1 MIELKELRKSYKT
14 GDFIQKALDGVSLN
28 FRDNEFVAV
37 LGPSGSGKTTLLN
50 VLGGLDHADTGE
62 LVINGISTKD
72 YKSADWDTYR
82 NHHIGFIF
90 QSYNLIPHQSVLSNV
105 ELALTLSGT
114 PRAERK
120 ERAKQALERV
130 GLGDHIDKRPN
141 QLSGGQM
148 QRVAIARALVN
159 DPDIVLADEP
169 TGALDTETGLQVMD
183 LLSEI
188 ASDRLVIMV
197 THNPELAYTYA
208 NRIVKL
214 TDGRVSD
221 DSNPFDPQA
230 AQTTAQ
236 PTSTIPAA
244 AAVAATAAATAAAAT
259 TTGNVP
265 VAEAAATDASPA
277 AAPAE
282 AAQAAGR
289 RSEFSKGRKKHAS
302 MSFLTALALS
312 FNNLMTKKGRTFL
325 TAFAGSIG
333 IIGIAAILAL
343 STGVNNYIAKVEED
357 TLSSTPLSITKSSFD
372 ITSIMTQAGGYSR
385 GNENEKATTNANVI
399 PESTVMSDILT
410 DVKNNDLVS
419 LKKFFDSGTS
429 GVDKLV
435 NAITYNYGIE
445 PQIFKQ
451 DTSNGIKK
459 LNPGTLKGILSN
471 GINSMSMFSSMG
483 TTNAFQEMLDDQEL
497 LDKQYEVVKGRWP
510 KAYDECVLV
519 LSDSGQISDYTLYA
533 LGVLDPDKL
542 EEMLKS
548 AIQSEKIE
556 VPNARVEFTYDD
568 ALNLTFSVVNQCN
581 LYTQSNDGRTWTD
594 RSEDTDYMKEQIAN
608 GTPLKVVGVIKG
620 KDTASSTSLSE
631 GIAYRH
637 DLILHLIGQAS
648 DSPAVLAQKEKP
660 ETDIFTGKTF
670 DELQNSDGNAFDMSE
685 IFSVD
690 EGAMA
695 GAFNMDTSSMSDAFA
710 GIDSSSMNMDP
721 NMMMTMFSQMPMPD
735 FSGMKIDMTG
745 VETATAQARTEQAG
759 ALQSAISTAT
769 VNSIQGFFLY
779 AMTKGFDPNNPTQ
792 VAQLSQDYV
801 NSPEYQTMMA
811 QSISAA
817 MQNSATSESSKA
829 ISDAMQKAITDAI
842 QAEMTKYI
850 TTQLSPYLAEIM
862 SGMMQLYAAKLS
874 VAIVDGLGSALS
886 GGFSF
891 DQSAFMS
898 AFTVNMDENDLK
910 SLMTSYASAKE
921 LTYDNNLRKLG
932 YADEGDPISIN
943 IYAKSFD
950 DKQRVE
956 GVIDKYNA
964 DMEAKGEPDKSISYS
979 DIMGV
984 LMGSVTDIV
993 NMISMVLI
1001 AFVAISLVVSS
1012 IMIGI
1017 ITYISVLE
1025 RKKEIGILRAMGA
1038 SKGNVANIFNA
1049 ETVIEGLMS
1058 GVFAVAVVALVSIPV
1073 NAIILEWRNIEGIMA
1088 LPLGAAIILIAISV
1102 LLTFIAGLM
1111 PAMNAARRDPVE
1123 ALRSE

>member
-14 GDFIQKALDGVSLN
+14 GDFVQKALDGVSLN

-62 LVINGISTKD
+62 LVINGVSTKD

-105 ELALTLSGT
+105 ELALTLSGI

-120 ERAKQALERV
+120 ERATRALERV
-130 GLGDHIDKRPN
+130 GLGEHIDKRPN

-221 DSNPFDPQA
+221 DSNPFEIGAPQSATQA
-230 AQTTAQ
+230 AGAPIVGGVNPA
-236 PTSTIPAA
+236 PTDATPVQATDVPSAVVGTQIVGGVNPAPTDATPVQAA
-244 AAVAATAAATAAAAT
+244 AA
-259 TTGNVP
+259 
-265 VAEAAATDASPA
+265 
-277 AAPAE
+277 AP
-282 AAQAAGR
+282 
-289 RSEFSKGRKKHAS
+289 SKGRKKHAS

-343 STGVNNYIAKVEED
+343 SNGVNNYIAKVEED

-385 GNENEKATTNANVI
+385 GSTEQQAAVDANVI

-419 LKKFFDSGTS
+419 LKKFLDSEES

-451 DTSNGIKK
+451 DTSNGIKQ
-459 LNPGTLKGILSN
+459 LNPGTLKGIVSN
-471 GINSMSMFSSMG
+471 GINSMSMFSSFG

-497 LDKQYEVVKGRWP
+497 LDKQYEVVDGRWP
-510 KAYDECVLV
+510 EKYDECVLV
-519 LSDSGQISDYTLYA
+519 LSDKGRISDYTLYA
-533 LGVLDPDKL
+533 LGVLDPKKL
-542 EEMLKS
+542 EEMLKA
-548 AIQSEKIE
+548 AIQSEEID
-556 VPNARVEFTYDD
+556 VPDARIEFTYED

-581 LYTQSNDGRTWTD
+581 LYTLSGDGKTWTD
-594 RSEDTDYMKEQIAN
+594 RSDDTDYMKEQIAQ
-608 GTPLKVVGVIKG
+608 GTSLKIVGIVKG
-620 KDTASSTSLSE
+620 RDTASSTALSE
-631 GIAYRH
+631 GVAYRH
-637 DLILHLIGQAS
+637 DLILHLIDEAS
-648 DSPAVLAQKEKP
+648 ASPSVIAQKEKP
-660 ETDIFTGKTF
+660 DTDIFTGKTF
-670 DELQNSDGNAFDMSE
+670 DELQNNDENTFNMSE
-685 IFSVD
+685 LFSVD

-695 GAFNMDTSSMSDAFA
+695 SAFNMDTSSMSDAFS

-735 FSGMKIDMTG
+735 FSGMQIDMSG
-745 VETATAQARTEQAG
+745 VEAATAEARAEQAV

-769 VNSIQGFFLY
+769 INSIQGFFVFAL
-779 AMTKGFDPNNPTQ
+779 TKGFDPNNPAQ

-801 NSPEYQTMMA
+801 NSPEYQAMMA
-811 QSISAA
+811 QSIAAA
-817 MQNSATSESSKA
+817 MENAGSSETSKT

-842 QAEMTKYI
+842 QVEMTKYI

-862 SGMMQLYAAKLS
+862 TGMMQLYAAKLS

-932 YADEGDPISIN
+932 YADESDPLSIN
-943 IYAKSFD
+943 IYAKNFD

-956 GVIDKYNA
+956 DLIDKYNA
-964 DMEAKGEPDKSISYS
+964 DMEANGEPDKSISYS

-1058 GVFAVAVVALVSIPV
+1058 GVFAVVLVALVSIPV

-1088 LPLGAAIILIAISV
+1088 LPLGAAIILILISV
-1102 LLTFIAGLM
+1102 LLTFIAGIM